1 MGRPDP
7 HPLALKLH
15 LALNAAALLSAAVL
29 MTLLARSGGLSSP
42 RLILVVAT
50 AALALAVAGAAIHL
64 HLQPAKERRLATA
77 ILEKKPRLGIALSAV
92 FLGFWCLTWFPP
104 QYTGDAYYYF
114 IGLYPLILC
123 GLLASGLALIFI
135 TAAADGF
142 SRTYQKAY
150 WREHR
155 ATLTAMLISLAAF
168 LAITVLTRLWNV
180 LQNNEPYWRG
190 AGVPLLSVQ
199 VFIALM
205 IGILALVLEVRLPR
219 LPIRLDLAL
228 FLVIW
233 AVAAVLW
240 SSQPIGASYWVTGP
254 RAPNHEYYPFS
265 DLETFDL
272 GSQFALI
279 GQGIFNRQVWDRAL
293 YMSFLVFLHAA
304 GGQDYQQLMSIQAA
318 LFAIFPALLY
328 LMGRRLHSR
337 NAGIILAAL
346 TVMRGLNSLTSA
358 PLIHSSTFKHMLTDF
373 PTAIGLAI
381 FVLLLLKWLESPAN
395 RRGAGLWAA
404 GVLGLTS
411 LLRPHVLMLLAA
423 VLLPGLLVG
432 RSRRSPGLLMSGLA
446 LVAFLAGI
454 APWMFFG
461 SGGGSLINFYGRRIQ
476 DVVQQRYPR
485 LSATP
490 PRSAPRTAE
499 PLVPAPTESS
509 GPAQEAPQ
517 DQETPAPVPTVL
529 PPGARAL
536 PPPTTSGLP
545 FPVLHYLHN
554 LITSAL
560 VFPGS
565 PEFLS
570 VNDTLKGG
578 ENFWQLRWDGRM
590 SSVAAGMLMV
600 NLLIV
605 AFGLGAAYQ
614 RLRWRGLL
622 PLAVFLIYHGA
633 NALARTSGGRYLVPA
648 DWILVCYYGL
658 GLAELLRLGYSL
670 VRPESSAA
678 REAAAAL
685 RASEGPVWSLRTLSI
700 LPGLFLIGC
709 LVPLAGVLHP
719 LRYPPQPAS
728 ALIEESNPYMGS
740 LGLNS
745 EDVEAF
751 LTQPG
756 AVVLN
761 GRALYPRFYRQ
772 GVGVLFSNQPF
783 HALNYPRTIFVLIG
797 PHGMVYVI
805 LPGRAP
811 ETLPNASDAIV
822 LGCRGGDQYYNLVSA
837 LAVVLPRQAVATAR
851 SPAAPLTCP
860 LPEPVCDNNGNCY

>member
-7 HPLALKLH
+7 HPLALKFH
-15 LALNAAALLSAAVL
+15 LALNAAALLSAATL
-29 MTLLARSGGLSSP
+29 MTLLAGRGGLSSP
-42 RLILVVAT
+42 RLILVVAS
-50 AALALAVAGAAIHL
+50 AALALAAAGAAIHL
-64 HLQPAKERRLATA
+64 HLQPAKERRLAEA
-77 ILEKKPRLGIALSAV
+77 ILGKKPRLGIALSAV
-92 FLGFWCLTWFPP
+92 FLGFWCLTWLPP
-104 QYTGDAYYYF
+104 QYTGGGYYYF

-135 TAAADGF
+135 TAEAPGF
-142 SRTYQKAY
+142 SKTHQKAY
-150 WREHR
+150 WHEHR

-168 LAITVLTRLWNV
+168 LAMVILTRLWNV

-205 IGILALVLEVRLPR
+205 IGILALALEVRLPR

-228 FLVIW
+228 FLLIW
-233 AVAAVLW
+233 AIAAVLW

-293 YMSFLVFLHAA
+293 YMSFLVLLHSV
-304 GGQDYQQLMSIQAA
+304 GGQNYQQLMSIQAA

-328 LMGRRLHSR
+328 LLGRRLHSR

-346 TVMRGLNSLTSA
+346 TIMRGLNSLTSA

-381 FVLLLLKWLESPAN
+381 FVLLLLKWLESPGT

-411 LLRPHVLMLLAA
+411 LLRPHVLLLLAG
-423 VLLPGLLVG
+423 VLLLALLVG

-446 LVAFLAGI
+446 LVAFLSGI
-454 APWMFFG
+454 APWMLFG
-461 SGGGSLINFYGRRIQ
+461 SGGGSLVDFYGRRIQ
-476 DVVQQRYPR
+476 SVVEQRYPQ
-485 LSATP
+485 LSPTP
-490 PRSAPRTAE
+490 PQSVPRTAE
-499 PLVPAPTESS
+499 TAMPAPTESS
-509 GPAQEAPQ
+509 GPDVAVPQ
-517 DQETPAPVPTVL
+517 VQQTPAPAPTAL
-529 PPGARAL
+529 PPGARPL
-536 PPPTTSGLP
+536 PPPTTSGPP
-545 FPVLHYLHN
+545 FYVLHYLHN
-554 LITSAL
+554 VITSAL

-570 VNDTLKGG
+570 VNDTLRGG
-578 ENFWQLRWDGRM
+578 EDFWQLRWNGRM
-590 SSVAAGMLMV
+590 SSVAAGMLIV

-605 AFGLGAAYQ
+605 GFGLGAAYQ

-622 PLAVFLIYHGA
+622 PLAVFLIYHAA

-648 DWILVCYYGL
+648 DWIPVCYYGL
-658 GLAELLRLGYSL
+658 GLAELLRLLDSL
-670 VRPESSAA
+670 VRPQSLAP
-678 REAAAAL
+678 RGAAAAP
-685 RASEGPVWSLRTLSI
+685 RASEEPAWSLRTLSI

-719 LRYPPQPAS
+719 LRYPPQPAT
-728 ALIEESNPYMGS
+728 ALIDESNPYMGS
-740 LGLNS
+740 LGLNL
-745 EDVEAF
+745 EDVQAF

-756 AVVLN
+756 AVVLK
-761 GRALYPRFYRQ
+761 GRALYPRFYKR
-772 GVGVLFSNQPF
+772 GAGVLFSNPPF
-783 HALNYPRTIFVLIG
+783 HALDYPRTIFDLIG

-811 ETLPNASDAIV
+811 VTLPNASDAIV
-822 LGCRGGDQYYNLVSA
+822 LGCRDDDPYYNLVNA
-837 LAVVLPRQAVATAR
+837 LAVVLPRQAVAMAR
-851 SPAAPLTCP
+851 RPAAPLSCP
-860 LPEPVCDNNGNCY
+860 LPEPLCDNNGNCY